1 MLLIGN
7 FLKQW
12 HICEFVTVTYV
23 TFYVTFC
30 ELFSYLAEA
39 LKLNNDYHAAV

>member
-23 TFYVTFC
+23 TFC
-30 ELFSYLAEA
+30 ELLTLAEA